1 MRSVPVMTAIFATTS
16 LCTTACPNDPRA
28 MDGSTG
34 LPETSTTATEP
45 APTNTSVT
53 ETTDPDST
61 TAVSGP
67 TSEPSES
74 STGSLDTDA
83 LTSSSS
89 EPTTNSSGAADTGSS
104 TTVGRQPLATTLEIE
119 ILPIKQF
126 AFSWPPSAD
135 ATHYQIHERAT
146 PQDAFVQLGED
157 VIGTAAS
164 RFVPLHLRSSASY
177 LVSACNEYGCTDS
190 PPVDVDSSLAEAIGY
205 FKASNNKAYQYFGE
219 SVALAADGNTMVV
232 GSPYEDSGATGV
244 GGDQANQSAI
254 DAGAAY
260 VYVAVNGEW
269 TQQVYIKASNSGP
282 DDRFGYSVALSG
294 DGNTLAV
301 GAIFEDSAATGIN
314 GNQGDGASNSGAV
327 YVFKRDGDVWL
338 HQAYLKASNTR
349 SGASFGISLAL
360 SGDGNTLAI
369 GSENESS
376 AATGINGNQG
386 DAGAGDAGAVYV
398 FTRNGGTW
406 SQQAYVKASNA
417 QAGDLFGHY
426 VALSQDG
433 STLAASAVYEDSGA
447 TGINGIQSDNSASK
461 AGAVYVYTR
470 ANTTW
475 SQQAYVKASNAA
487 SADEFGGMLDLSDDG
502 DTLAVGASYD
512 NSAATGVD
520 GDRSDASLGGA
531 GAAYV
536 FSRTNKLWSQQ
547 AYIKATNTG
556 ATDHFGAAVALSGD
570 GKLLVTSA
578 VLEDSA
584 AVGVDGDGDN
594 NGAVDSGALY
604 VYERNGDSWSPRSYL
619 KAPNPGLDDRHG
631 DSLALSYDGST
642 LAVGTNLEDSAALG
656 IGGTQSDNSAIW
668 SGAVYVY

>member
-244 GGDQANQSAI
+244 
-254 DAGAAY
+254 
-260 VYVAVNGEW
+260 W
-269 TQQVYIKASNSGP
+269 
-282 DDRFGYSVALSG
+282 
-294 DGNTLAV
+294 
-301 GAIFEDSAATGIN
+301 
-314 GNQGDGASNSGAV
+314 
-327 YVFKRDGDVWL
+327 
-338 HQAYLKASNTR
+338 
-349 SGASFGISLAL
+349 
-360 SGDGNTLAI
+360 
-369 GSENESS
+369 SS
-376 AATGINGNQG
+376 AAK
-386 DAGAGDAGAVYV
+386 
-398 FTRNGGTW
+398 RRW
-406 SQQAYVKASNA
+406 R
-417 QAGDLFGHY
+417 L
-426 VALSQDG
+426 ALAP
-433 STLAASAVYEDSGA
+433 LKHLLA
-447 TGINGIQSDNSASK
+447 TG
-461 AGAVYVYTR
+461 
-470 ANTTW
+470 
-475 SQQAYVKASNAA
+475 
-487 SADEFGGMLDLSDDG
+487 
-502 DTLAVGASYD
+502 
-512 NSAATGVD
+512 
-520 GDRSDASLGGA
+520 
-531 GAAYV
+531 
-536 FSRTNKLWSQQ
+536 
-547 AYIKATNTG
+547 
-556 ATDHFGAAVALSGD
+556 
-570 GKLLVTSA
+570 
-578 VLEDSA
+578 
-584 AVGVDGDGDN
+584 
-594 NGAVDSGALY
+594 
-604 VYERNGDSWSPRSYL
+604 PR
-619 KAPNPGLDDRHG
+619 
-631 DSLALSYDGST
+631 
-642 LAVGTNLEDSAALG
+642 
-656 IGGTQSDNSAIW
+656 
-668 SGAVYVY
+668 